1 MHIFFGKDMRDG
13 VSYISNRCNRANNK
27 YLKSYGPK
35 QESNHFVCLDV
46 NNLYDYVISKFVPTS
61 GF

>member
-1 MHIFFGKDMRDG
+1 MRDG

-46 NNLYDYVISKFVPTS
+46 NNLYDYVISKFVPTN